1 MRANNITDK
10 YSEHVQSKQRN
21 PAETLDPLQ
30 SVSVLRSVESR
41 KAEE

>member
-10 YSEHVQSKQRN
+10 YSEHVQPKGRN
-21 PAETLDPLQ
+21 PTEVLNPLR